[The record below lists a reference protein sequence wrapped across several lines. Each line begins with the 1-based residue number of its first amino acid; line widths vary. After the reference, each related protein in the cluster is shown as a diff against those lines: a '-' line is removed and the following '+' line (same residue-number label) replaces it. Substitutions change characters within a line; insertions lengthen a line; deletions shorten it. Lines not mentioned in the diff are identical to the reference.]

1 MGGARRA
8 PCGSLCTILT
18 PFVPLRFS
26 SRFARNFRVTSLWD
40 TSSTGAFCSLDG
52 PAMDLKKTRE
62 RVFEAAS
69 EQFTECRGVVLRDT
83 KNPEDDDI
91 RLPAR

>member
-1 MGGARRA
+1 
-8 PCGSLCTILT
+8 
-18 PFVPLRFS
+18 
-26 SRFARNFRVTSLWD
+26 
-40 TSSTGAFCSLDG
+40 
-52 PAMDLKKTRE
+52 MDLKKTRE